1 MLAPARDRLPFC
13 GIIVGSRQGY
23 RQKKRPQQLAG
34 LLPCAIVIAIFE
46 ITSAF
51 GDRPEVVGARN
62 DEIDP
67 DTRSGRSYFARSDQG
82 RHLSSLKSA
91 SRLAKGLTAAGVGIA
106 STAII
111 GLYWN

>member
-1 MLAPARDRLPFC
+1 MTPNWTRGR
-13 GIIVGSRQGY
+13 GY
-23 RQKKRPQQLAG
+23 L
-34 LLPCAIVIAIFE
+34 
-46 ITSAF
+46 
-51 GDRPEVVGARN
+51 
-62 DEIDP
+62 
-67 DTRSGRSYFARSDQG
+67 ARSDQG

>member
-1 MLAPARDRLPFC
+1 MTGSRDRESFIRGQRGASPLNTR
-13 GIIVGSRQGY
+13 GGSR
-23 RQKKRPQQLAG
+23 
-34 LLPCAIVIAIFE
+34 V
-46 ITSAF
+46 
-51 GDRPEVVGARN
+51 PELGSHGSVRGARRN
-62 DEIDP
+62 PRPYRDH
-67 DTRSGRSYFARSDQG
+67 SVGRGYLARSDQG

>member
-1 MLAPARDRLPFC
+1 MRKDYSELVLLVPLFPIFLLGMLPLLLFPLLGF
-13 GIIVGSRQGY
+13 
-23 RQKKRPQQLAG
+23 AG
-34 LLPCAIVIAIFE
+34 LAVIGALVIACG
-46 ITSAF
+46 F
-51 GDRPEVVGARN
+51 GEYMRAMGEYNEDVIVRG
-62 DEIDP
+62 
-67 DTRSGRSYFARSDQG
+67 YLARSDQG